1 MDLKRFRESLHQ
13 PQPPAGCSRFL
24 QALWFD
30 AKGMWEQAHDLIQ
43 HGTDKDAARIHAY
56 LHRKEGDLG
65 NADWWYR
72 KAGLTRPQQSLAAE
86 WEDMVQRYLD

>member
-1 MDLKRFRESLHQ
+1 MDIKRFRESLKQ
-13 PQPPAGCSRFL
+13 PQPPAGCSLFL
-24 QALWFD
+24 QVLWFD

-43 HGTDKDAARIHAY
+43 HGTDKDSARIHAY

-72 KAGLTRPQQSLAAE
+72 KAGGTRKDQQLLEE
-86 WEDMVQRYLD
+86 WEELVQLHL